1 MKKIATILIAAVL
14 IICSVIS
21 AAAAGEDIQLKID
34 APAYALKDE
43 VITVTVSLEK
53 NSGYAGLMYELQY
66 DNTQLQLLT
75 AKFEGVFAGDGS
87 GYGMI
92 GMFSDDKTRAVS
104 LVVPSDGSSAGFVTH
119 TGLLATY
126 TFKVLVDGVSK
137 DETTKAN
144 ISLVVKNAFDE
155 NTDDIN
161 AGKPTI
167 STVEIK
173 KRKFEVGDINGDDQ
187 ITKEDANLIEEYLLG
202 KSFPEGKILVMDINR
217 DGKVTSWDSILLDR
231 YLAGWDVLELN

>member
-1 MKKIATILIAAVL
+1 MKKIATIFIAAVL
-14 IICSVIS
+14 IICSGIS

-43 VITVTVSLEK
+43 VITVTVSLEA
-53 NSGYAGLMYELQY
+53 NRGYAGLMYELQY

-87 GYGMI
+87 NYGML
-92 GMFSDDKTRAVS
+92 GMFNDDKTRAAS
-104 LVVPSDGSSAGFVTH
+104 LVMPSDESSASVTC
-119 TGLLATY
+119 TGPLATY

-155 NTDDIN
+155 SVRDLS
-161 AGKPTI
+161 AGVLSP

-173 KRKFEVGDINGDDQ
+173 KRKLEVGDINGDDQ

-202 KSFPEGKILVMDINR
+202 KSFPEEKILVMDINR